1 MTNGKPAVE
10 TMVNGMRLVTV
21 PMPGVKSLTVLAMV
35 GVGSR
40 FEEPKMAGIS
50 HFLEHLPFK
59 GTANYPD
66 SLAISSV
73 IDGVGGKH
81 NAFTS
86 KDYTGYWVKV
96 ASTKAELALD
106 VVSDLLLTARLR
118 DEDIE
123 REKGVIV
130 EEINMYEDEPQAK
143 VANLFDELVFDGSGL
158 AGDVIGTKKTVTA
171 LNASNFRSHFDRWYT
186 PDNIVIGLVG
196 DLDKLNTQNSKL
208 KTTVEEAFSKGNHRA
223 GGGKKMYGV
232 PPQTEPRMNIFY
244 KDTEQAHF
252 YLGFPGLARGD
263 EQRYALS
270 VMVTILGG
278 NSSSRLFNE
287 IREKRGLAYYAY
299 ASSDLYHDVGS
310 VYALEGVA
318 LEKIDESIKVTLE
331 EFERMANGETITD
344 KEVKRAK
351 EYVVGKMALDL
362 EDSSTMANVVV
373 RRLLLEDKVES
384 LDEIL
389 TKVKAVTV
397 EEVRAVARR
406 VVDFGKLNLAVVG
419 PYKDQAAFDSLI
431 NYK

>member
-1 MTNGKPAVE
+1 MTNGKPVVE
-10 TMVNGMRLVTV
+10 TMENGMRVVMV

-40 FEEPKMAGIS
+40 FEEPKLAGIS

-66 SLAISSV
+66 SLAISSA

-143 VANLFDELVFDGSGL
+143 VSNLFDELVFAGSGL

-171 LNASNFRSHFDRWYT
+171 LDADNFRSHFDRWYT

-196 DLDKLNTQNSKL
+196 DLDSIQSSKFKVQNK
-208 KTTVEEAFSKGNHRA
+208 VEDYFSKGNHRA
-223 GGGKKMYGV
+223 GGGEKEFGV
-232 PPQTEPRMNIFY
+232 PEQTHPRMNIFY

-263 EQRYALS
+263 AQRYALS

-318 LEKIDESIKVTLE
+318 LDKIDDAIKVTLE
-331 EFERMANGETITD
+331 EFEGMTNGKTITD

-373 RRLLLEDKVES
+373 RRLLLENKVES

-397 EEVRAVARR
+397 EDVQAVARR

-419 PYKDQAAFDSLI
+419 PYKDEEKFGKLI
-431 NYK
+431 F